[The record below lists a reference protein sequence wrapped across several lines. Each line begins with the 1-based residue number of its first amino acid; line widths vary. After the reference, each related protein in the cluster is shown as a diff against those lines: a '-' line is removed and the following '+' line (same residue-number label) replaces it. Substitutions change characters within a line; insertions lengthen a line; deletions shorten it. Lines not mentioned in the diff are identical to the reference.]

1 MSDRAFLWAG
11 PAAIG
16 RRRRVWKPRRWWF
29 RVVVLTGT
37 AAMVVAARGTNVNNH
52 TSTST
57 TATTTTTGS
66 STVYRWGV
74 VGNRGKIA
82 SLQLQRPT
90 AVAEISGNVV
100 KIATSNS
107 DGYALADS
115 GQVYGWGVNSYG
127 GLGARKRTPFA
138 TRAVKVAF
146 PAGATVASL
155 ANPMPFDAAIAI
167 DQRGR
172 TWG

>member
-1 MSDRAFLWAG
+1 MSDSAFLWAG

-16 RRRRVWKPRRWWF
+16 RRGPAWKPRRWWF

-37 AAMVVAARGTNVNNH
+37 AAVVVAARGATVNNR
-52 TSTST
+52 TSA
-57 TATTTTTGS
+57 TATTTTAGS

-115 GQVYGWGVNSYG
+115 GQGYGWGANNYG
-127 GLGARKRTPFA
+127 DLGNGTTASE
-138 TRAVKVAF
+138 
-146 PAGATVASL
+146 AGHTMGRRSPSL
-155 ANPMPFDAAIAI
+155 
-167 DQRGR
+167 
-172 TWG
+172 